1 MKRRLTLLIV
11 TYSICVLASGV
22 HGSAQ
27 QPPAPVSQSAAAP
40 PAAVHQAVLS
50 KYCYVCHNDKLRSGG
65 LVLTTLDISAPA
77 KNSESWEKVIRKLG
91 TGAMPPPGMPRPD
104 KATAAGLRRYLETEL
119 DGAALAHPNPGIPG
133 LQRLNRAEYT
143 NAIRDLLAL
152 DIDGASLL
160 PPDTAGYGF
169 DNNADALTLSPALTE
184 RYLNA
189 AAKISQTAL
198 ERPRGVPTP
207 ETFFEPT
214 DRSEAGRFSDD
225 MPFGTRGGLAIHYVF
240 PADGDYLIET
250 RPKEDGANDGF
261 ENFSAEIHQLDI
273 AIDSVKILSAGLGG
287 PEWKGNRLGPDRA
300 KNEQNMLDKMKVV
313 VHVRGGEHLVQ
324 AYFASKTAT
333 IPEDLFDP
341 SVRREPYRAVG
352 GIPKLS
358 FLRITGPLKGTA
370 SVGTETE
377 SRRRV
382 LICSP
387 SSANDEVCA
396 KRIISTLACR
406 AYRHP
411 VVTEADLEAPLRRF
425 RAAAMEGGFEA
436 GIEMALRSIL
446 LSPGFLFRLEAQPP
460 NAAPNTPYRV
470 SDIDLASRLSFF
482 IWSSIPDDMLLDV
495 AAKGA
500 LHQPQVMQQQV
511 RRMLADPKSRALV
524 DNFAGQWLQVRNVR
538 THQPSPET
546 LFHFDDNLRKALEEE
561 MNLLFASIIRE
572 DHPVTDL
579 LDANYTFLNERLA
592 KHYGIPGII
601 GEEFRRVT
609 LPAGSVRAGLLGKG
623 AILMSTSYPNRTSV
637 VIRGKWILDN
647 VFGTP
652 PPPPPPN
659 VPPLAEETDPRKV
672 LPMRE
677 QMAAHRKNPVCA
689 GCHSQMD
696 QLGFALENFDAIGE
710 WRDIYPSGTPVDASG
725 QLPDGSKFN
734 GPIELRKVLREH
746 SDQFVTTVVER
757 LLTYGLG
764 RGLEAYDAP
773 ALRAIK
779 RGAAA
784 DNYRFA
790 SLIQQIVMSVPFT
803 ERMSVD
809 MSNMEVK

>member
-1 MKRRLTLLIV
+1 MKRRLTFLIV
-11 TYSICVLASGV
+11 TFSIFVLGYGER
-22 HGSAQ
+22 GSAQ
-27 QPPAPVSQSAAAP
+27 QPSAAAS
-40 PAAVHQAVLS
+40 PAAANQAVLS
-50 KYCYVCHNDKLRSGG
+50 KYCYVCHNDKVKSGG
-65 LVLTTLDISAPA
+65 LALIALDISAPA

-91 TGAMPPPGMPRPD
+91 TGAMPPAGMPRPD
-104 KATAAGLRRYLETEL
+104 KETADGLRRYLETAL
-119 DGAALAHPNPGIPG
+119 DGAALAHPNPGRPG

-198 ERPRGVPTP
+198 ERPRGMPTP

-261 ENFSAEIHQLDI
+261 ENFSEEIHQLDI

-341 SVRREPYRAVG
+341 SVRREPYKGDG

-370 SVGTETE
+370 SVSTETE

-387 SSANDEVCA
+387 SSPTDEACA
-396 KRIISTLACR
+396 KRIISTLARR

-411 VVTEADLEAPLRRF
+411 EVTEAELESPLRRF
-425 RAAAMEGGFEA
+425 RAAAREGGFES

-446 LSPGFLFRLEAQPP
+446 LSPEFLFRLEAQPQ
-460 NAAPNTPYRV
+460 NVAPNTPYRL

-482 IWSSIPDDMLLDV
+482 IWSSIPDDILLDL
-495 AAKGA
+495 AARGA
-500 LHQPQVMQQQV
+500 LHQPEVMQQQV
-511 RRMLADPKSRALV
+511 TRMLADPKSQALV
-524 DNFAGQWLQVRNVR
+524 DNFAGQWLQVRNVQ

-561 MNLLFASIIRE
+561 MNLVFASIIRE
-572 DHPVTDL
+572 NHPVTDL

-601 GEEFRRVT
+601 GQAFRRVT
-609 LPAGSVRAGLLGKG
+609 LPADSVRAGLLGKG

-659 VPPLAEETDPRKV
+659 VPALAEETDPRKV

-734 GPIELRKVLREH
+734 GPIELQKVLREH
-746 SDQFVTTVVER
+746 SDQFVTTVTER
-757 LLTYGLG
+757 LLTYALG

-779 RGAAA
+779 RGSAA

-803 ERMSVD
+803 ERMSVE
-809 MSNMEVK
+809 MSMEVK

>member
-1 MKRRLTLLIV
+1 MKRRLTFLIV
-11 TYSICVLASGV
+11 TFSIFVPGYSAR
-22 HGSAQ
+22 GSAQ
-27 QPPAPVSQSAAAP
+27 QPAAAAS
-40 PAAVHQAVLS
+40 PAADHQAVLS
-50 KYCYVCHNDKLRSGG
+50 KYCYVCHNDKVKSGG
-65 LVLTTLDISAPA
+65 LALIALDISAPA

-91 TGAMPPPGMPRPD
+91 TGAMPPAGMPRPD
-104 KATAAGLRRYLETEL
+104 KATADGLRRYLETAL
-119 DGAALAHPNPGIPG
+119 DGAALAHPNPGRPG

-152 DIDGASLL
+152 NIDGASLL

-198 ERPRGVPTP
+198 ERPRGMPTP

-225 MPFGTRGGLAIHYVF
+225 MPFGTRGGLVIHYVF

-261 ENFSAEIHQLDI
+261 ENFSEEIHQLDI

-300 KNEQNMLDKMKVV
+300 KNEQNMLNKMKVV

-341 SVRREPYRAVG
+341 SVRREPYKGVG
-352 GIPKLS
+352 GLPKLS

-370 SVGTETE
+370 SVSTETE

-387 SSANDEVCA
+387 SSPTDETCA
-396 KRIISTLACR
+396 RRIISMLARR

-411 VVTEADLEAPLRRF
+411 KVTEANLEAPLRRF
-425 RAAAMEGGFEA
+425 RAAAMEGGFES

-446 LSPGFLFRLEAQPP
+446 LNPAFLFRLEAQPQ
-460 NAAPNTPYRV
+460 NVAPNTPYRL

-482 IWSSIPDDMLLDV
+482 IWSSIPDDMLLDL
-495 AAKGA
+495 AARGA

-511 RRMLADPKSRALV
+511 TRMLTDPKSQALV
-524 DNFAGQWLQVRNVR
+524 DNFAGQWLQVRNVQ

-561 MNLLFASIIRE
+561 MNLVFASIIRE
-572 DHPVTDL
+572 NHPVTDL

-601 GEEFRRVT
+601 GQEFRRVI
-609 LPAGSVRAGLLGKG
+609 LPADSVRAGLLGKG

-647 VFGTP
+647 VF
-652 PPPPPPN
+652 
-659 VPPLAEETDPRKV
+659 
-672 LPMRE
+672 
-677 QMAAHRKNPVCA
+677 
-689 GCHSQMD
+689 
-696 QLGFALENFDAIGE
+696 
-710 WRDIYPSGTPVDASG
+710 
-725 QLPDGSKFN
+725 
-734 GPIELRKVLREH
+734 
-746 SDQFVTTVVER
+746 
-757 LLTYGLG
+757 
-764 RGLEAYDAP
+764 
-773 ALRAIK
+773 
-779 RGAAA
+779 
-784 DNYRFA
+784 
-790 SLIQQIVMSVPFT
+790 
-803 ERMSVD
+803 
-809 MSNMEVK
+809 